1 MKKVKLT
8 SEELKARGIMDDAAI
23 FEGPAWELFDMS
35 LSRFA
40 TKAERLKSEIA
51 RAAAGYGFT
60 EEGGIALLFWGFY
73 QMGAWDGCHAYRK
86 ELIENEIEKREE
98 AGEKLCGIPATRKF
112 EFDEGA
118 LAGLVSALDDPINQK
133 TLHKI
138 VSDYPI
144 FYWCEE
150 EEDEGPASP
159 MSDRDED
166 VIAREVLFGL
176 TDGIV
181 EG

>member
-8 SEELKARGIMDDAAI
+8 SEELQARGILDDAAI
-23 FEGPAWELFDMS
+23 FEGPVWELSDMS
-35 LSRFA
+35 LNRFA
-40 TKAERLKSEIA
+40 TKAEHLKSEIA

-60 EEGGIALLFWGFY
+60 EEGGIALLLWSFY

-86 ELIENEIEKREE
+86 ELIENEIEKRNE
-98 AGEKLCGIPATRKF
+98 AGEKLCGIPTTRKF
-112 EFDEGA
+112 EFDEAA
-118 LAGLVSALDDPINQK
+118 LAGLVEALDNPTNQK

-150 EEDEGPASP
+150 EEEPAP
-159 MSDRDED
+159 PRADRDED
-166 VIAREVLFGL
+166 IIAREVLFGL